1 VTTLVLA
8 VEPEAVRVETDERQ
22 LRVYLADG
30 RTISAPL
37 TWYPRLAHASPE
49 ERAEVVITG
58 GGFGLHWPRLDE
70 DLHVEGLLA
79 GRRSAES
86 AASFNRWLRSRS

>member
-1 VTTLVLA
+1 LVLE

-58 GGFGLHWPRLDE
+58 GGFGLHLPRLDE

>member
-1 VTTLVLA
+1 LVLE